1 MLEMQNSVIDADCIL
16 LAAGESRRMGRSKQL
31 IEVRGKTIFRHSLEL
46 ALQCCKRVI
55 AVQGAVDLRPEIPSE
70 GNVELI
76 NNADYKAGQ
85 LGSLQH
91 GIRALRTDAF
101 FVLLSDLI
109 SIKPGTFFHLA
120 ASMNG
125 RHAVYPI
132 CKGRMGHP
140 VLLDRHAARLILAAN
155 PANKAMKVIQ
165 PLNPIPIDVD
175 DRGIYMDIDT
185 EEDLVRQ
192 QACH

>member
-1 MLEMQNSVIDADCIL
+1 
-16 LAAGESRRMGRSKQL
+16 MGYPKQL
-31 IEVRGKTIFRHSLEL
+31 IEIKGKTIFRHSLEL
-46 ALQCCKRVI
+46 ALKCCKRVI
-55 AVQGAVDLRPEIPSE
+55 VVQGAVDLRSEIPSE

-76 NNADYKAGQ
+76 NNTDYKAGQ

-91 GIRALRTDAF
+91 GIRALKTDAF

-109 SIKPGTFFHLA
+109 LIKPETFFHLG

-125 RHAVYPI
+125 HYAVYPI

-140 VLLDRHAARLILAAN
+140 VLLGRHAAQLILAAN
-155 PANKAMKVIQ
+155 PANKAMEVIW
-165 PLNPIPIDVD
+165 PLNPIPIEVD
-175 DRGIYMDIDT
+175 DSGIYMDIDT

-192 QACH
+192 HAYYC